1 MASKIGITAE
11 TPCEGC
17 DGSRVGLTKPEIDSY
32 RPLVP
37 DWVVNDDY
45 TRLRKEVKVRNF
57 SVRRRDLCEQLIE
70 RLVVRN
76 SSELKRILRLVK
88 DLQRQR

>member
-1 MASKIGITAE
+1 MASKSGITAE

-57 SVRRRDLCEQLIE
+57 SVRRHDLRGQLRE
-70 RLVVRN
+70 CLAARY
-76 SSELKRILRLVK
+76 SSEMNSILRLVK
-88 DLQRQR
+88 VLHRQR